1 MRRRSCSIKANTLR
15 RSLQFGFQLQNDIVE
30 QTSCD
35 WVGRF
40 SCQNSVALHPISALL
55 PTVAVSHGDVPPC
68 SDPQRG
74 HNGVLEL
81 RSHCGAA
88 IRTPLHFP
96 EAISAAN
103 SANGGTG
110 TVRMGLPALPR
121 QPPPPSFLNCSQRWG
136 CCRSIDRP
144 SPVSKTHS
152 PASAEGRKEISPLP
166 ALSAANFIYAA
177 CLRGLD
183 ISNPKWR
190 PTPRCWGRLQM
201 IRRNEGLDPE
211 TTPAHR
217 PALIGTTLETSCS

>member
-1 MRRRSCSIKANTLR
+1 METRARIKHPRDLGMRRRSCSIKANTLR

-103 SANGGTG
+103 SANGGTA

-121 QPPPPSFLNCSQRWG
+121 QPP
-136 CCRSIDRP
+136 
-144 SPVSKTHS
+144 
-152 PASAEGRKEISPLP
+152 
-166 ALSAANFIYAA
+166 
-177 CLRGLD
+177 
-183 ISNPKWR
+183 
-190 PTPRCWGRLQM
+190 PRCWGRLQM